1 MRRYRVVDVFAQ
13 QPLAGNPLT
22 VVLDCDG
29 LDSHTMQAIARETN
43 HSETTFVTAKQARDG
58 AWPVRIFTPA
68 RELPFA
74 GHPTLGTAWVIHHEF
89 GAPWPITLD
98 LGVGPITVRQDDGMP
113 GLLWMRQ
120 KAPTFGSTVEPADAA
135 AFLGLDASDIDGPCQ
150 VVSTGMPFLIVPLA
164 SLDAAH
170 RARMHQDRIDAHP
183 IAAETREI
191 FLFTREVEGQGA
203 DLHARMFAPAAGVP
217 EDPATGSANGC
228 LAAYLSRYEVLG
240 AADVDCVVEQGI
252 EMSRPSR
259 LHIRATPTPSRGLQ
273 VEVGGRVVPVAE
285 GVFLS

>member
-1 MRRYRVVDVFAQ
+1 MRRYRVVDVFAE

-29 LDSHTMQAIARETN
+29 LSTADMQAIARETN
-43 HSETTFVTAKQARDG
+43 HSETTFVTAGQAVDG

-74 GHPTLGTAWVIHHEF
+74 GHPTLGTAWVISHFHGVELPLEL
-89 GAPWPITLD
+89 A
-98 LGVGPITVRQDDGMP
+98 LGVGRVPVRAEGDT
-113 GLLWMRQ
+113 LWMTQ
-120 KAPTFGSTVEPADAA
+120 PKPTFGPTVENIDAA
-135 AFLGLDASDIDGPCQ
+135 AFLGLATGDVVGPCQ
-150 VVSTGMPFLIVPLA
+150 VVSTGVPFLIVQLA
-164 SLDAAH
+164 SLDAVR
-170 RARMHQDRIDAHP
+170 RARYQAAAVEGHA
-183 IAAETREI
+183 IAGHSNEV
-191 FLFTREVEGQGA
+191 FLFCREGEPGSDA
-203 DLHARMFAPAAGVP
+203 DFHARMFAPGAGVP

-228 LAAYLSRYEVLG
+228 LAAYLSHHQVLG
-240 AADVDCVVEQGI
+240 SAAVDAVVEQGI

-259 LHIRATPTPSRGLQ
+259 LHIRATPTPSRGLR